1 MPRLWAMNRY
11 WHQPPARSRTA
22 TPSWTDRVIRV
33 AGARSTKPPHALF
46 DKFMQ
51 DNRLR
56 QNPSGR
62 PEKVATVS
70 IRRDCGYPRLRSA
83 ACHQRV
89 GQMER
94 IGTLIPILRPKRSL
108 QGDDALAATRSARSL
123 GRSNCSISL

>member
-11 WHQPPARSRTA
+11 WHQPPSRSRTA

-33 AGARSTKPPHALF
+33 VGARSTKPPHALF

-62 PEKVATVS
+62 PEKVATVC
-70 IRRDCGYPRLRSA
+70 IGRVYGETAVILACAPR
-83 ACHQRV
+83 
-89 GQMER
+89 
-94 IGTLIPILRPKRSL
+94 P
-108 QGDDALAATRSARSL
+108 ATNAWVKWNGSVR
-123 GRSNCSISL
+123 